1 MINELEVLKL
11 GPEDDKRNAL
21 EHCEALKKMPHV
33 YEKLKKLWGFPAFFN
48 YMDNLMLVEP
58 GREGRQGFP
67 MEVYTELDAL
77 DRLFMNY
84 PEEVCHP
91 SLVSSDRE
99 EVKRAIRE
107 RAIKINYTVGDR
119 R

>member
-11 GPEDDKRNAL
+11 GPDDDKHRAIENCL
-21 EHCEALKKMPHV
+21 ALKSMPHV
-33 YEKLKKLWGFPAFFN
+33 YEKVQKLWGFPAFFS
-48 YMDNLMLVEP
+48 YMDGLMLVEP
-58 GREGRQGFP
+58 GRENRQGFP
-67 MEVYTELDAL
+67 EAVYHELDAL
-77 DRLFMNY
+77 DRLFSNY

-91 SLVSSDRE
+91 SLVARDKE
-99 EVKRAIRE
+99 EVKRIIRD